1 MLKKKIL
8 NVFNFLSAFIIL
20 VVVNFGMFVVMVYSD
35 VGYDTKGFFKLGLFG
50 FIYLYVV
57 YAFVFSIYV
66 LIKDEFNLRRM
77 LALKDSI
84 DVHGYVRSQLNVTYT
99 NYIYSVFVVAL
110 AFLLGTVL
118 FTGVYL
124 IYLKGFMPV
133 IVYSICV
140 ILLFIPSIISV
151 IKLYFYARRL

>member
-1 MLKKKIL
+1 VLKKKIL
-8 NVFNFLSAFIIL
+8 NVFNFISAFILL

-35 VGYDTKGFFKLGLFG
+35 VGYDTKGFFKLGLFS

-57 YAFVFSIYV
+57 YACVYSVYV
-66 LIKDEFNLRRM
+66 LVKDGFNLRRM
-77 LALKDSI
+77 LVLKDSVDI
-84 DVHGYVRSQLNVTYT
+84 HGYVRSQVNVAY
-99 NYIYSVFVVAL
+99 NSYIYSVFVVAL
-110 AFLLGTVL
+110 AFLLGTIL
-118 FTGVYL
+118 FTGIYL

-151 IKLYFYARRL
+151 VKLYFYARRF